1 MSDISV
7 LWFWRLKVKFLPMR
21 DYYAI
26 DDNPENSLRACAF
39 YLAQDITEPKAQAE
53 IVARIAAHYLATGE
67 LELAAQALEPLY
79 DVSDSHER
87 EQRFAELA
95 ALSAKHGED
104 DFAQQLAEACA
115 DETWQDT
122 AHHDAALQQ
131 ALRGDYAAARETA
144 GLLGYPEPTLIEIAR
159 HAAEKDENE
168 ALSLADEVFEA
179 RSRAIILVE
188 VAARRA
194 AAGQRAEALELLDE
208 AAQLLLDI
216 DLPDEQVETLCALGV
231 RYAAFGGQA
240 QAAAQ
245 LQRAQAIAEAEA
257 DDRLLLRVAQSYLE
271 AGDLER
277 ALYVAEEID
286 AFDISWLYADIAHA
300 HARAGDF
307 LAAQKLLDTLK
318 DSHHKGRGCLLLAR
332 VYREQGDNGNA
343 RPQLERAFQ
352 LARDSRMQTSDD
364 VKMRDDVLG
373 AVAAEYL
380 AAQDETTA
388 RQTADAMPESKER
401 DEVWARIAAREAED
415 GRLRDALNTAANIAA
430 PAARAQAQTALA
442 LRVAEFEARATKDWS
457 LVRHALE
464 GIPDFPLRLAARLEI
479 ARFLDE
485 KDADEAAALRHTAL
499 QETQAQT
506 RPALAATGLARLAV
520 TAKTPSRFSDAVRKA
535 AEINDLYQLTSTL
548 LDLAEAQDELGCEP
562 DADAKAALQQHLP
575 V

>member
-1 MSDISV
+1 
-7 LWFWRLKVKFLPMR
+7 MR

-144 GLLGYPEPTLIEIAR
+144 GLLGYPEPTLVEIAR

-208 AAQLLLDI
+208 AAQLLPDI
-216 DLPDEQVETLCALGV
+216 DLPDEQVEMLCALGV

-245 LQRAQAIAEAEA
+245 LQRAQTIAEAEA
-257 DDRLLLRVAQSYLE
+257 DDRMLLRVAQSYLE

-332 VYREQGDNGNA
+332 VYREQDDNGNA
-343 RPQLERAFQ
+343 HPQLERAFQ

-388 RQTADAMPESKER
+388 RQTAAAMPESKER

-464 GIPDFPLRLAARLEI
+464 SISDFPLRLAARLEI

-485 KDADEAAALRHTAL
+485 KDSDEAAALRHTAL

-548 LDLAEAQDELGCEP
+548 LDLAEAQDELGCEL
-562 DADAKAALQQHLP
+562 DAAAKAALQQHLP